1 MMMDSPSI
9 SGPRTARGH
18 RPAGPRAARALL
30 ALSWALLLGWSAP
43 GWSQTLDAL
52 TYSSLS
58 GDRVQ
63 VKLSLSAPAQGPAT
77 FAVDNP
83 ARIAIDFPGVTLNLA
98 EKTQNIGVGMA
109 RSLTAVEAGGRSR
122 VVLNLVRLVPYDV
135 KVEGSDVYVTL
146 EGAGAAAAAAPE
158 ANSPDRA
165 ARGHRIENVDFR
177 RGSAGEARL
186 MVTLSDPSVVVD
198 AREEGGEI
206 VVDFLNT
213 TVPERLQRKL
223 DVTDFGTPV
232 TLVDTVARRDR
243 ARLSVK
249 PTGVYEYLTYQSD
262 NLYTVEVRPVVKDD
276 EEAARRAKDVYTGE
290 RLSLN
295 FQNIEVRAV
304 LQLLADFTGLN
315 LVASDTVTGSLTL
328 RLKNVP
334 WDQALDIVLKSKGLG
349 MRQTGNV
356 IMVAPSEE
364 IAAREKLEL
373 EAQRQL
379 EELSPLQTEFV
390 HINYAKAQDI
400 AALLKAEKNSLLS
413 PRGNV
418 TIDERTNTLLVRDT
432 GENLA
437 NIRRVVSQLDIAVKQ
452 VLIESR
458 IVIADDKF
466 TKDLGVKFG
475 YSKTTSYNT
484 DHFVTIGGKK
494 AGDTEYGD
502 DGEGN
507 PITTSYHTDGKENY
521 IVDLPFGTG
530 LTRGAALGL
539 AVGKLGSWLLQL
551 ELDALQ
557 VEGRGEVLSNPRVIT
572 ANQKEAIIE
581 QGTEIPYQQ
590 ATSSGATSVQF
601 KKAVLSLK
609 VTPQITPDDR
619 IIMDLKVS
627 KDAVGAEVFNG
638 VPTVDTK
645 NVETQVLVN
654 HGETVVLGGIYER
667 NQRNQVERVP
677 FFGELPL
684 VGSLFRNTS
693 RRDDKTELLVFVTP
707 RILKEGLS
715 VR

>member
-1 MMMDSPSI
+1 MIMDSVLND
-9 SGPRTARGH
+9 GRRTYGRVSAVGWT
-18 RPAGPRAARALL
+18 RATGAMAVLC
-30 ALSWALLLGWSAP
+30 WGFLLLLWAPSGWA
-43 GWSQTLDAL
+43 QTLDAL
-52 TYSSLS
+52 TYSAVA
-58 GDRVQ
+58 GDRLQ
-63 VKLSLSAPAQGPAT
+63 VKLTLSEPVQGPAT

-83 ARIAIDFPGVTLNLA
+83 ARIAIDFPGVALNLA
-98 EKTQNIGVGMA
+98 EKSQNIGIGMA
-109 RSLTAVEAGGRSR
+109 RSMTAVEAGGRTR
-122 VVLNLVRLVPYDV
+122 VVINLVRIAPYDV
-135 KVEGSDVYVTL
+135 KVDGKEVYVTIDGSGSAAAEPRSARGSSGGHSL
-146 EGAGAAAAAAPE
+146 EG
-158 ANSPDRA
+158 
-165 ARGHRIENVDFR
+165 VDFR
-177 RGSAGEARL
+177 RGNSGEGRV
-186 MVTLSDPSVVVD
+186 MVALSDPSIVAD
-198 AREEGGEI
+198 AREEGGQI
-206 VVDFLNT
+206 IVDFLNT
-213 TVPERLQRKL
+213 TVPERLQRKV
-223 DVTDFGTPV
+223 DVTDFATPV
-232 TLVDTVARRDR
+232 AQVDTSARKDR
-243 ARLSVK
+243 ARLSIK
-249 PTGVYEYLTYQSD
+249 PSGPYEYLTYQSD
-262 NLYTVEVRPVVKDD
+262 NLYTVEIRPVAKDED
-276 EEAARRAKDVYTGE
+276 EAGRRPKDVYAGE

-349 MRQTGNV
+349 MRRTGNV
-356 IMVAPSEE
+356 MMVAPSEE

-379 EELSPLQTEFV
+379 EELSPLITEFV
-390 HINYAKAQDI
+390 HINYAKAQDV

-413 PRGNV
+413 TRGNV
-418 TIDERTNTLLVRDT
+418 TVDDRTNTLLVRDT

-437 NIRRVVSQLDIAVKQ
+437 NIRRVISQLDVAVKQ

-475 YSKTTSYNT
+475 YSNT
-484 DHFVTIGGKK
+484 NFNRNTNEIFTIGGKK
-494 AGDTEYGD
+494 EGDTVYND
-502 DGEGN
+502 ALGN
-507 PITTSYHTDGKENY
+507 PRPTSFNTDDKENY
-521 IVDLPFGTG
+521 IVDLPFGTPT
-530 LTRGAALGL
+530 TRGAALGL

-557 VEGRGEVLSNPRVIT
+557 VEGRGEVLSNPRIIT
-572 ANQKEAIIE
+572 ANQKEAVIE

-619 IIMDLKVS
+619 IVMDLKVS
-627 KDAVGAEVFNG
+627 KDSVGAEVFNG

-677 FFGELPL
+677 FFGELPV
-684 VGSLFRNTS
+684 VGPLFRSTS

-707 RILKEGLS
+707 RILKEGLA